1 MINYILKYG
10 TSNLIIIYYY
20 AYSGLSDTTVYVI
33 QNSIKL
39 IRGTKSSSWVVSQ
52 TSFSLYLHNQWTNFH
67 KLSCAGKP

>member
-10 TSNLIIIYYY
+10 TGNLIIIYYY

-39 IRGTKSSSWVVSQ
+39 IRGTESSSWVDGQLKWSMSHAKKVG
-52 TSFSLYLHNQWTNFH
+52 NI
-67 KLSCAGKP
+67 